1 MEKRA
6 AICIGVDRA
15 GSMTP
20 LQAAVQGARDFEA
33 WARTQ
38 KCDTILLK
46 DDAAGRV
53 TVSEVFDEVE
63 KIVNAGTYSQLIVY
77 FSGHGILTAPG
88 AEYWLLSRAPQNP
101 NEAVNVSRSIVDA
114 RNSGIPHVVFISDA
128 CRSSVPGPPLSGVV
142 GSVIFPSRPIGPRQG
157 EVDVYYATRPG
168 DPAYEVPEAQSTQ
181 RYRGIFTDELLK
193 VVKRPPA
200 LLVET
205 VRIGQGN
212 PTVISSR
219 KMKNHL
225 EASVPI
231 EAADIDIKLRQAPQI
246 IVETALPKYF
256 AEVLPGDILTTRG
269 SPPRPVPAAPSIDRA
284 LSTLSQAHFVEI
296 QSAPPSQSDTTLTET
311 SGLLREFQDIAG
323 TRGRAHFETETGFT
337 VFGVNRVDVETQH
350 WISDQPFPATN
361 GPGWHVRLNPPGA
374 RPYKPST
381 VVFNFGGEGGAALA
395 ILPGFIG
402 TLIVE
407 NGRLTSVNYVPSDQ
421 TWRYQIYKKREK
433 QLDALKA
440 FAAVASRNG
449 RFVVE
454 NENAHDF
461 AYRIR
466 QEKGI
471 DPTMGVYAA
480 YAYAQIGKFAD
491 VYSVYTYMLNEEYEI
506 PIPFDVGLLATQFKP
521 NLMQDQ
527 RARFAPFLPMLAQGW
542 AYLSESHPMYDPI
555 QGELRPHLIPSLWTT
570 LSPKG
575 VEIAAAAIKSR
586 WGR

>member
-20 LQAAVQGARDFEA
+20 LQAAVQGARDFEL
-33 WARTQ
+33 WAKLQ
-38 KCDTILLK
+38 GCDTVLLK
-46 DDAAGRV
+46 GDDAERV
-53 TVSEVFDEVE
+53 TIAKVFDEVE
-63 KIVNAGTYSQLIVY
+63 NIVNAGTYSQLIVY

-101 NEAVNVSRSIVDA
+101 NEAVNIPRSIVDA

-128 CRSSVPGPPLSGVV
+128 CRSSVPGPPLSGIV
-142 GSVIFPSRPIGPRQG
+142 GSLIFPSRPFGAQG

-168 DPAYEVPEAQSTQ
+168 DPAYEVPEAESTR

-193 VVKRPPA
+193 VVKKPPVS
-200 LLVET
+200 LVET
-205 VRIGQGN
+205 VSIGQGN
-212 PTVISSR
+212 ASVISSR

-225 EASVPI
+225 EATVPV
-231 EAADIDIKLRQAPQI
+231 EASDIDIKLRQAPQV

-256 AEVLPGDILTTRG
+256 AQIPPGNIVTSRG
-269 SPPRPVPAAPSIDRA
+269 SAPSPVPPAPSIDRA
-284 LSTLSQAHFVEI
+284 LYTLSQAHFVET
-296 QSAPPSQSDTTLTET
+296 QGVPPSQADTTLTET
-311 SGLLREFQDIAG
+311 SGLLREFREIAG
-323 TRGRAHFETETGFT
+323 TRGRPHFETETGFT
-337 VFGVNRVDVETQH
+337 VFGVKGVDVEAQY
-350 WISDQPFPATN
+350 WIPDQPFPATN
-361 GPGWHVRLNPPGA
+361 QPGWHIRLNPPPGA

-381 VVFNFGGEGGAALA
+381 IVFSFGGESGAALA

-407 NGRLTSVNYVPSDQ
+407 NGRLRSVNYVPSDQ
-421 TWRYQIYKKREK
+421 TWRYKLYKEREN
-433 QLDALKA
+433 QLDAMKA

-454 NENAHDF
+454 NENAAQL

-480 YAYAQIGKFAD
+480 YAYTQIGKFAD
-491 VYSVYTYMLNEEYEI
+491 VYSVYSYMLNEEYEI
-506 PIPFDVGLLATQFKP
+506 PIPFDVGLLATEFKP
-521 NLMQDQ
+521 DLVQD
-527 RARFAPFLPMLAQGW
+527 RNARFAPFFPMLAQGW
-542 AYLSESHPMYDPI
+542 AYLSENHPMFDTI

-575 VEIAAAAIKSR
+575 AEIAANAVRSR
-586 WGR
+586 SYR